1 MSGIEIVESPLL
13 SEFQMETERDRER
26 HLGRK
31 VSLAVTGTF
40 DRGRREGIFGKSDTL
55 LCSFPS
61 GLIVICDELCGSLS
75 TCRTLILAESGRKME
90 DSGVSDGKTSGC
102 PWKAR

>member
-61 GLIVICDELCGSLS
+61 GLIVISDELCSSLS
-75 TCRTLILAESGRKME
+75 SRRSFKLAKS
-90 DSGVSDGKTSGC
+90 
-102 PWKAR
+102 